1 LISLVTLF
9 KKPFKSQRKTLNDEF
24 SYKTSPRIRFPKAAA
39 TTSKEI
45 RDQSVFNDP
54 SLTGSVPQISGQQI
68 PDIRI
73 VFVGNVAVFR
83 IVQLK
88 VFVIGD
94 PGIRL
99 SGSGVG
105 SFTSYSAS
113 AHLGSVNFFLFDFNF
128 YFCVFWLCCTNYLSC
143 YYFILFIF
151 LFSMSSVCVHIV
163 FSMLQLFEAYI
174 LIYSL
179 SVEPVLYHILIYYVF
194 WF

>member
-1 LISLVTLF
+1 LVTLLKNQF
-9 KKPFKSQRKTLNDEF
+9 KCQRKTPNDEF

-45 RDQSVFNDP
+45 RDQSVFDDP
-54 SLTGSVPQISGQQI
+54 CLPGSVPQISGQQI

-99 SGSGVG
+99 SGSGGG
-105 SFTSYSAS
+105 SFTSYSSS
-113 AHLGSVNFFLFDFNF
+113 AHLGSVNFF
-128 YFCVFWLCCTNYLSC
+128 
-143 YYFILFIF
+143 
-151 LFSMSSVCVHIV
+151 
-163 FSMLQLFEAYI
+163 
-174 LIYSL
+174 
-179 SVEPVLYHILIYYVF
+179 
-194 WF
+194 